1 MNCERRNS
9 QILKF
14 TPSGSKDKG
23 IRKLKLVAELT
34 GYFSKKLNRNK
45 FENKIKI

>member
-1 MNCERRNS
+1 MNCERRNG

-23 IRKLKLVAELT
+23 IRKLKLVAVLT